1 MNLDSIRPSELQK
14 LILDLVKS
22 NLKING
28 DEDLKLDLIVDGHK
42 VHIA

>member
-1 MNLDSIRPSELQK
+1 VHQPAKPHDKGM
-14 LILDLVKS
+14 
-22 NLKING
+22 NG